1 MGQSLTEINFA
12 TVIVQ
17 KDEILPIWH
26 VFTCPCCKWTCLTQF
41 YCKKKNCY
49 LIKTHWLITFQA
61 VTLSAL
67 PLWSNDYKARKGLPP
82 LAWSRPVWW
91 LFVKEVKASAKRFW
105 FLFLFSHFSKSLPLI
120 FTRSRSF
127 VFLGKHF
134 IDPKNT
140 RLACLY
146 SRGQLA
152 TFFFTDYT
160 IFTCLPKFVMIEE
173 TKLRF
178 ESFDKFNGLLDI
190 SEQSNHERIYT
201 KTCPSISEPQII
213 ITHSLDPLIT
223 IVSQVPRPT
232 PLKEG

>member
-49 LIKTHWLITFQA
+49 LIKTHWLITFKT

-134 IDPKNT
+134 IDPKNI

-152 TFFFTDYT
+152 TFFLQITPSLLACQNSLWLKKRSCVSKVLISLMVYWTFPSSPTMREFTQKHAHQY
-160 IFTCLPKFVMIEE
+160 
-173 TKLRF
+173 R
-178 ESFDKFNGLLDI
+178 N
-190 SEQSNHERIYT
+190 
-201 KTCPSISEPQII
+201 
-213 ITHSLDPLIT
+213 
-223 IVSQVPRPT
+223 
-232 PLKEG
+232 LK